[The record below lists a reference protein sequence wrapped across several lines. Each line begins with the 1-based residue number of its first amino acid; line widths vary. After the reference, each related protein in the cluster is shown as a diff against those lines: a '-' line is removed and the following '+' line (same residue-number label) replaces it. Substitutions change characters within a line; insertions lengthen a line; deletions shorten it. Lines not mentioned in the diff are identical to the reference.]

1 MPLVC
6 PPVADAG
13 KVWRER
19 VSVRGAVSGRWQPCL
34 APAGFQGYVVA
45 AAAQVMM
52 SAS

>member
-19 VSVRGAVSGRWQPCL
+19 VSVRGAVDGGSPAWPQPV
-34 APAGFQGYVVA
+34 FK
-45 AAAQVMM
+45 VMLLPPPRK
-52 SAS
+52 